1 MVAGALVTTV
11 ASAHP
16 QHTAV
21 GDRYVKLVAEDGGL
35 RVVYSVSYGPMGA
48 AAARQRMDANHDGR
62 LTAAETKA
70 GARALG
76 ARLAREARLTVDA
89 EPVPLRWGE
98 PFVGPPS
105 GPVDTS
111 PLTIE
116 LSAAVELPGGESV
129 VQLVDVPTLENVE
142 RSDYG
147 FEARPPAEL
156 LASGSGAAPSA
167 QERLVSFLDRRSR
180 GPRVVS
186 ARVRLPVRVTR
197 AAWIAACGVAALLV
211 VGVGLWL
218 ARRRISG
225 RRTGT

>member
-1 MVAGALVTTV
+1 VFAASV

-21 GDRYVKLVAEDGGL
+21 GDRYVKLVAEDGRL

-48 AAARQRMDANHDGR
+48 ADARQRMDANRDGR
-62 LTAAETKA
+62 LTVTEAKA

-76 ARLAREARLTVDA
+76 ARLAREARLTVDGD
-89 EPVPLRWGE
+89 PVALRWDE
-98 PFVGPPS
+98 VFVGPPS

-116 LSAAVELPGGESV
+116 LSAAVELPDGESV
-129 VQLVDVPTLENVE
+129 VRLVDVPTLENVE

-156 LASGSGAAPSA
+156 LASGSGDTPSA
-167 QERLVSFLDRRSR
+167 QERLVSFLDRRAR

-186 ARVRLPVRVTR
+186 ARVRLPVGASRT
-197 AAWIAACGVAALLV
+197 AWIAAGASAALIV
-211 VGVGLWL
+211 AGVGVWFV
-218 ARRRISG
+218 RRRISV